1 MSGNHKKPASR
12 LITAEGFGSVQR
24 WKLPAVGGVLVE
36 SPEDESKLS
45 INKLQIKSKNSRSQ
59 TAHKPVT
66 VGQVEEIHKQAYREG
81 FESGKKEGFEKGKKE
96 GRDLGSRQGKA
107 EAKEKI
113 QQFESILQTLSKPLL
128 QLDDAIEQE
137 LLSLVMAIARQVIR
151 RELKTDPGQVI
162 AVVRE
167 AVGAL
172 PLADA
177 KVRVFLHPE
186 DAALVR
192 EALTMP
198 EDEYAWQVVEDPVL
212 SRGGCKVVTE
222 TSQVDASLDTRLAAL
237 VSGVFGEGRQS
248 D

>member
-1 MSGNHKKPASR
+1 M
-12 LITAEGFGSVQR
+12 TAEGFGAVQR

-36 SPEDESKLS
+36 KPEDEPELS
-45 INKLQIKSKNSRSQ
+45 IHRPQIKSKNSRSQ
-59 TAHKPVT
+59 TAGRPVT
-66 VGQVEEIHKQAYREG
+66 AGQVEKIHKQAYREG
-81 FESGKKEGFEKGKKE
+81 FELGQKEGFEKGKKE
-96 GRDLGSRQGKA
+96 GHELGSRQGKA

-128 QLDDAIEQE
+128 QLDDSIEQE
-137 LLSLVMAIARQVIR
+137 LLSLVVAVARQVIR

-186 DAALVR
+186 DATLVR
-192 EALTMP
+192 KALTMP
-198 EDEYAWQVVEDPVL
+198 ENECAWQIVEDPVL